1 MSIRPLDAL
10 IQTHCSQIKIKV
22 SLAQPDPYAGGE
34 GLVTCCT
41 RSCPAGMQ

>member
-1 MSIRPLDAL
+1 MTQFRVLILTVGHDSITL
-10 IQTHCSQIKIKV
+10 CV
-22 SLAQPDPYAGGE
+22 CSLAQPDPYAGGE